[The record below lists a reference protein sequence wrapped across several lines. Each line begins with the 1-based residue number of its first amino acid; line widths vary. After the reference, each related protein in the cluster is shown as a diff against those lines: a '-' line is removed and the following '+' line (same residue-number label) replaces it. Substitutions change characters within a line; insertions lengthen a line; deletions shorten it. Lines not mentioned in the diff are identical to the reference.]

1 MRIKPGVYR
10 DELSKIQYQ
19 LDREVEL
26 DNVTLIKGDNGVGK
40 TRFVEGVLLKE
51 LRKGKKSIIYFGQ
64 DLENQILTYELIS
77 IVKDFIER
85 LKEKGNFLKAV
96 LLNDSSDSNLKIDFD
111 SDEIL
116 NPSLK
121 YIRKFIKR
129 ESVKYKPDIII
140 FDEVDKYFES
150 RDEFLKVING
160 ATSKNIV
167 IISHL
172 IERSER
178 EINLVKGD
186 SYVKIQ

>member
-1 MRIKPGVYR
+1 MIIKPGIYR

-19 LDREVEL
+19 LDKEVEL
-26 DNVTLIKGDNGVGK
+26 DKVTLIKGDNGVGK

-51 LRKGKKSIIYFGQ
+51 LRKNKKSIIYFGQ

-96 LLNDSSDSNLKIDFD
+96 LLNDSSDSNLNIDFD
-111 SDEIL
+111 SNEIL

-140 FDEVDKYFES
+140 FDEVDKYFDNK
-150 RDEFLKVING
+150 DEFLKVIDE

-172 IERSER
+172 IESCER
-178 EINLVKGD
+178 EINLVKGEG
-186 SYVKIQ
+186 YVKIQ